1 LHFCLFEERDIV
13 TLHFTYLNKL
23 DYSSDKAQKH
33 DETAKS
39 RFNNG
44 ILEIVFTKRVDK
56 GKRQANKQHEQF
68 FFIQV
73 LE

>member
-1 LHFCLFEERDIV
+1 M
-13 TLHFTYLNKL
+13 
-23 DYSSDKAQKH
+23 KAQKH